1 MKIKETKLPGVL
13 ILEPDVY
20 VDERGYFKELFQIKK
35 YADFG
40 LNLPFMQDNYSYSKH
55 GVVRG
60 LHFQKKHPQGKLV
73 CCLSG
78 SIYDVIVDFNLNSP
92 NYGKYIG
99 IEISDKN
106 HRQVWIPPGYAHG
119 FCVLSN
125 DACFLYKCTDIYI
138 PNDEGGIL
146 WNDPDIDIKWPL
158 SNPLVSKKDS
168 NLPTLKQLRD
178 TSLN

>member
-35 YADFG
+35 YEDLG
-40 LNLPFMQDNYSYSKH
+40 IDLPFMQDNFSYSKH

-78 SIYDVIVDFNLNSP
+78 SIYDVIVDFNLDSP

-106 HRQVWIPPGYAHG
+106 HRQVWIPYGYAHG

-125 DACFLYKCTDIYI
+125 DAYFLYKCTNIYI
-138 PNDEGGIL
+138 PSDEGGIL

-158 SNPLVSKKDS
+158 ISPLVSK
-168 NLPTLKQLRD
+168 R
-178 TSLN
+178 

>member
-35 YADFG
+35 YEDLG
-40 LNLPFMQDNYSYSKH
+40 IDLPFMQDNFSYSKH

-78 SIYDVIVDFNLNSP
+78 SIYDVIVDFNLDSP

-106 HRQVWIPPGYAHG
+106 HRQVWIP
-119 FCVLSN
+119 
-125 DACFLYKCTDIYI
+125 
-138 PNDEGGIL
+138 
-146 WNDPDIDIKWPL
+146 
-158 SNPLVSKKDS
+158 LVM
-168 NLPTLKQLRD
+168 PMVFVF
-178 TSLN
+178 